1 MTLATAF
8 TRLFGVRH
16 PIALAP
22 MGGSAGGAL
31 AAAVSNGGGL
41 GLLGSG
47 NGDREW
53 LARELPL
60 VAQGTSGPWGV
71 GFQSWA
77 IDPGAVEC
85 ALRYEPRAVMLSFG
99 DPRPF
104 AGLVR
109 QSSAALI
116 IQVTDL
122 DEARQA
128 VDAGADVL
136 VAQGTEAGGH
146 GARRGW
152 STLAFVPAVVD
163 LVAPVPVLAAGGIAD
178 GRGVAAALTL
188 GACGA
193 LIGTRFLATAE
204 ALADPDAKKAIV
216 DGVGEQTER
225 SSVLD
230 IARGSRWPLEY
241 TGRTLGHPFLDRW
254 RDAEA
259 ELAADPHD
267 VRRAYQEGVARGDLP
282 AQPVWASQAI
292 GLIHDLPPAG
302 DLVGV
307 LAAQAEEA
315 LARAV
320 AGQPSGLGD
329 RQERQQTPPHAP
341 LLRHH
346 IRQCWQIPIALAR
359 LGHRFPLL
367 EECANAVN
375 IDIHA
380 GESSEHA
387 PALGSA
393 AHQPAVHRYAQI
405 LRVDGHLIPTLFA
418 VRITSFWRVGR
429 LALPPGCFA
438 GALRGR
444 RAVQACVP
452 NLAAWA

>member
-22 MGGSAGGAL
+22 MGGSACGAL

-188 GACGA
+188 GAGGA
-193 LIGTRFLATAE
+193 LIGTRFQATAE
-204 ALADPDAKKAIV
+204 ALADPEAKKAIV
-216 DGVGEQTER
+216 DGGGEQTER

-259 ELAADPHD
+259 ELAADPDD

-307 LAAQAEEA
+307 LAAQAQEA
-315 LARAV
+315 LGRV
-320 AGQPSGLGD
+320 LAG
-329 RQERQQTPPHAP
+329 
-341 LLRHH
+341 
-346 IRQCWQIPIALAR
+346 
-359 LGHRFPLL
+359 
-367 EECANAVN
+367 
-375 IDIHA
+375 
-380 GESSEHA
+380 
-387 PALGSA
+387 
-393 AHQPAVHRYAQI
+393 
-405 LRVDGHLIPTLFA
+405 
-418 VRITSFWRVGR
+418 
-429 LALPPGCFA
+429 
-438 GALRGR
+438 
-444 RAVQACVP
+444 
-452 NLAAWA
+452 

>member
-1 MTLATAF
+1 MVVMTLATAF

-41 GLLGSG
+41 GLLGGG
-47 NGDREW
+47 NGDLEW

-77 IDPGAVEC
+77 IDPGAVEY

-99 DPRPF
+99 DPRPL

-128 VDAGADVL
+128 VDAGADL
-136 VAQGTEAGGH
+136 IVAQGTEAGGH

-152 STLAFVPAVVD
+152 STLAFVPAVAD

-188 GACGA
+188 GAGGA
-193 LIGTRFLATAE
+193 LIGTRFQATAE
-204 ALADPDAKKAIV
+204 ALADPEAKKAIV
-216 DGVGEQTER
+216 DGGGEETER

-259 ELAADPHD
+259 ELAADPDD
-267 VRRAYQEGVARGDLP
+267 VRRAYREGVARGDLP
-282 AQPVWASQAI
+282 AQPVWAGQAI
-292 GLIHDLPPAG
+292 GLIHDLPPAA

-315 LARAV
+315 LARAL
-320 AGQPSGLGD
+320 SG
-329 RQERQQTPPHAP
+329 
-341 LLRHH
+341 
-346 IRQCWQIPIALAR
+346 
-359 LGHRFPLL
+359 
-367 EECANAVN
+367 
-375 IDIHA
+375 
-380 GESSEHA
+380 
-387 PALGSA
+387 
-393 AHQPAVHRYAQI
+393 
-405 LRVDGHLIPTLFA
+405 
-418 VRITSFWRVGR
+418 
-429 LALPPGCFA
+429 
-438 GALRGR
+438 
-444 RAVQACVP
+444 
-452 NLAAWA
+452 